1 MTAFAVI
8 YDACVLHPPSLRDF
22 LIRLALTG
30 KVRARWTDEILDE
43 TFRSI
48 LARRT
53 DLSMANL
60 ERTRELMNASVPD
73 CRVTGHMPLI
83 GGLTLPDPDDRHV
96 LAAAIVAGAQVIV
109 TFNLKDF
116 PRDLLAPFNVE
127 ARHPDE
133 FVVNQIDLAPA
144 AVIKVVIEQAQSLKN
159 PPRTISDLLDEFQ
172 AQGLVQSVAK
182 LRDMFRG

>member
-8 YDACVLHPPSLRDF
+8 YDACVLHPPSLRDL

-48 LARRT
+48 LARRS

-116 PRDLLAPFNVE
+116 PRDLLTPFTPRQPSSRSSSNKPSRSKIPHVRSPTFSTNSRLR
-127 ARHPDE
+127 ASSSPS
-133 FVVNQIDLAPA
+133 LSSATCSA
-144 AVIKVVIEQAQSLKN
+144 ADRLMADAAYIRA
-159 PPRTISDLLDEFQ
+159 D
-172 AQGLVQSVAK
+172 
-182 LRDMFRG
+182 